1 MVGQDRADQTS
12 MTLKARIFQPIRT
25 KQLLASTNYFFI
37 SLAMLDSLDQTCG
50 NTESLRAITLILHEV
65 RLTWGRLI
73 LVWSVALSVFC
84 ISLQY
89 QEKFLISWR
98 KKALLISSSLRDEQ
112 LGKALERM
120 WIEWQAW
127 RQYSC
132 LHAKQCFTGV
142 IRQEAELSKKRDQEG
157 LREGKRLLFSFFS
170 LPPLFFFLLWYPIP
184 FRASCAVVRKRLF
197 CVLRIRVLPVMC
209 D

>member
-197 CVLRIRVLPVMC
+197 CGLRIRVLPVMC

>member
-12 MTLKARIFQPIRT
+12 MTLKARTFQPIRT

-98 KKALLISSSLRDEQ
+98 KKALLISSSLREER

-170 LPPLFFFLLWYPIP
+170 LPQLFFFCSGIQYLSAPHVQL
-184 FRASCAVVRKRLF
+184 
-197 CVLRIRVLPVMC
+197 
-209 D
+209 